1 MGLADKVFLSNKNW
15 IVKFHQQSARGYLL
29 NHKRWGIVLLLF
41 FTAVINNLDRQTL
54 SVLAPSLK
62 KSMGFGSVE
71 YSYIVTAFLVA
82 YTIGYTFSG
91 KMLDRFGVRIGLAVA
106 LGFWSAMSIFHA
118 AAWGW
123 MSLVVCRFLLGLG
136 ESFNSPAG
144 VKAIAEWIPK
154 RERGL
159 SMALFSN
166 GNIVGALIAP
176 PLVAFLALH
185 FGWRWGFAV
194 TGLLG
199 LVLLVVW
206 WRHYYSPEHHPR
218 LLPEEKAFIIEQRGT
233 SDPISNGF
241 SMWQLLRHPLCIGFI
256 AIRFLTDS
264 ITFFFAFWF
273 PDYLQNGR
281 GFSLAMVGFVA
292 WIPFLAADVGGPGGG
307 ALSDWLI
314 RRGWPSFKARRTL
327 MLISACLS
335 PVAIVAVRTE
345 SNWLSVGL
353 IAVMLASQAC
363 WMSNQLT
370 LISESINRENLA
382 TLLSLTAIGG
392 SLGGIVTTLIA
403 GRLIS
408 SVGYVPVFTGI
419 GLLHMTAFV
428 ILLLTV
434 RKTGSVVKF
443 TGWASEGYRQ

>member
-1 MGLADKVFLSNKNW
+1 MEFNQHPIRNFLLT
-15 IVKFHQQSARGYLL
+15 HQ
-29 NHKRWGIVLLLF
+29 RWGIVALLF

-54 SVLAPSLK
+54 SVLAPTLK

-91 KMLDRFGVRIGLAVA
+91 KMLDKVGVRIGLAVA
-106 LGFWSAMSIFHA
+106 LGFWSAMSVLHA

-123 MSLVVCRFLLGLG
+123 MSLVVFRFLLGLG

-159 SMALFSN
+159 CMAVFSN

-176 PLVAFLALH
+176 PMVAFLALH
-185 FGWRWGFAV
+185 FGWRWAFAV

-199 LVLLVVW
+199 LLLLAVW

-218 LLPEEKAFIIEQRGT
+218 LLPVERAYIIEQRG
-233 SDPISNGF
+233 SPNQVSKGL

-256 AIRFLTDS
+256 TIRFLTDS

-273 PDYLQNGR
+273 PDYLQNAR
-281 GFSLAMVGFVA
+281 GFSLAMVGMVA

-327 MLISACLS
+327 MLVSACLS
-335 PVAIVAVRTE
+335 PVALVAVRTE
-345 SNWLSVGL
+345 SIWLSVGL
-353 IAVMLASQAC
+353 IAIMLASQAC

-403 GRLIS
+403 GRLIA
-408 SVGYVPVFTGI
+408 SVGYIPVFTGI
-419 GLLHMTAFV
+419 GLLHMTAFI
-428 ILLLTV
+428 ILILTV
-434 RKTGSVVKF
+434 QKTGSVLTFHGK
-443 TGWASEGYRQ
+443 TSEANSNITLSN